1 MRKMIPAFACIALA
15 CAAPALAGGP
25 GGHGAGVRAGAGL
38 GAGAVGVGAG
48 VNTSINAGG
57 RGPSATAMENSNG
70 RFVTDREFGRDRA
83 EERMS
88 EQGRVHWRSDPV
100 SANRR
105 GQPKAEAGAA
115 ASGGAAAEAGTR
127 RR

>member
-1 MRKMIPAFACIALA
+1 MRKIIPAFACIALA

-25 GGHGAGVRAGAGL
+25 GGHGAGARAGA
-38 GAGAVGVGAG
+38 GVGAG

-100 SANRR
+100 PANRR
-105 GQPKAEAGAA
+105 GQPKTEAGAA

-127 RR
+127 GR